1 MSLGKRIVFGVGVS
15 WFSRVVT
22 ISANLFLIPLMFRY
36 LGKEEL
42 GLWFLL
48 SGSQGMLGLLGMGVA
63 PIISR
68 RIALAKGKSGV
79 QAEVQLT
86 DESKQEIGDL
96 TNIANTLLKIIGLL
110 AFLISSIVGYF
121 FIDKLV
127 IVEVSRQ
134 TVILSWIILCA
145 GYSIGVWV
153 EYLNCLLMGFGYVG
167 FNNLIL
173 TFMSLGTTVINI
185 VVVIL
190 GGGLLELSIVLVIT
204 NLIQRFLLVIF
215 IRKYKPH
222 LLKFKGQWNTDTAKS
237 LVKPS
242 LDYWFKSLGTYTIL
256 RSDQYFIGT
265 LIGVSAIASYNAT
278 YQLVSNLRTI
288 AVALSQSSIPF
299 ISQMWESGDI
309 AYVHKIV
316 KKVCLSAL
324 LIVSIGSSFLLV
336 SGRNFIELWIGKD
349 SFIGHGILIVFCI
362 MIFFDTQNACLIEC
376 ARATGK
382 DKYGLMSMIAGFLN
396 IILTFILI
404 KPLGLL
410 GVCLATLISLMLT
423 ENWYALYEPLARLKI
438 TLGEYVKK
446 IILPIIG
453 IFILSYT
460 ISFLINLSLSLSSW
474 NSQRLSIVLTIL
486 SNVLVFLFM
495 SYQLV
500 LDKAQKN
507 TIFGR

>member
-1 MSLGKRIVFGVGVS
+1 
-15 WFSRVVT
+15 
-22 ISANLFLIPLMFRY
+22 
-36 LGKEEL
+36 
-42 GLWFLL
+42 
-48 SGSQGMLGLLGMGVA
+48 
-63 PIISR
+63 
-68 RIALAKGKSGV
+68 
-79 QAEVQLT
+79 
-86 DESKQEIGDL
+86 
-96 TNIANTLLKIIGLL
+96 
-110 AFLISSIVGYF
+110 
-121 FIDKLV
+121 
-127 IVEVSRQ
+127 
-134 TVILSWIILCA
+134 
-145 GYSIGVWV
+145 
-153 EYLNCLLMGFGYVG
+153 
-167 FNNLIL
+167 
-173 TFMSLGTTVINI
+173 
-185 VVVIL
+185 
-190 GGGLLELSIVLVIT
+190 
-204 NLIQRFLLVIF
+204 
-215 IRKYKPH
+215 
-222 LLKFKGQWNTDTAKS
+222 
-237 LVKPS
+237 
-242 LDYWFKSLGTYTIL
+242 
-256 RSDQYFIGT
+256 
-265 LIGVSAIASYNAT
+265 
-278 YQLVSNLRTI
+278 
-288 AVALSQSSIPF
+288 
-299 ISQMWESGDI
+299 MWESGDI
-309 AYVHKIV
+309 AYAHKIV
-316 KKVCLSAL
+316 QKVCLSAL